1 MTQVAEFLPSK
12 SKALN
17 SNPNTTKK
25 NPQDF
30 GSWSLAQ
37 LGVVEHLPSMCEDL
51 GSISSIK
58 K

>member
-1 MTQVAEFLPSK
+1 MGQAVEHLPSLHK
-12 SKALN
+12 PVN